1 MSTRRKEE
9 PLLIIIHN
17 PVRQREVIGSLRNDD
32 EDEEK
37 TRTCH
42 F

>member
-1 MSTRRKEE
+1 
-9 PLLIIIHN
+9 LLIIIHN
-17 PVRQREVIGSLRNDD
+17 PVRQREVIGSLHNDD